1 MCKILVVDDAG
12 VMRKII
18 KNVLTN
24 KDPQKGLGL
33 NCEILEGA
41 DGVEGWEQFKAH
53 ENEINIV
60 FTDWNMPRMDGL
72 EFVKKIRAVNKKVPI
87 IMVTTEGEKMKVLTA
102 LKAGVNNYIVKP
114 FTPDVLKQ
122 KLEKIGFVVGN
133 G

>member
-1 MCKILVVDDAG
+1 MGKILVVDDAG

-33 NCEILEGA
+33 EHEIIEAA
-41 DGVEGWEQFKAH
+41 DGVEGWEQYQKH
-53 ENEINIV
+53 KDDIQII

-72 EFVKKIRAVNKKVPI
+72 QFVKKIREVDKKTPI
-87 IMVTTEGEKMKVLTA
+87 IMVTTEGEKMKVITA

-122 KLEKIGFVVGN
+122 KLEKIGFVTG